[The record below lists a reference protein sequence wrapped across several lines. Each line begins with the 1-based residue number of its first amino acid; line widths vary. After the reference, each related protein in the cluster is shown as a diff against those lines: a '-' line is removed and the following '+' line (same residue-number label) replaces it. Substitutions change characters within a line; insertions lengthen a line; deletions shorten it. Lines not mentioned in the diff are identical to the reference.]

1 MAGVTFDQ
9 AYFDSLYRDNPDPW
23 QFRVSTYEKE
33 KYAATLAALPCTRYE
48 HILEL
53 GSSIGELTAL
63 LATRA
68 ARVTGV
74 ETSPIAIAT
83 AQARCSVCPNV
94 SFVQA
99 HLPHGDWVQRADAI
113 VISEV
118 LYYLNAEDI
127 DVLASRISAC
137 APDADVILVHWTG
150 PTNYPLSGD
159 DAAERFIAASGVY
172 SPRTFREPKYRL
184 DVLTLPTTVGGR

>member
-1 MAGVTFDQ
+1 VAGVTFDQ
-9 AYFDSLYRDNPDPW
+9 AYFDRLYRENPDPW
-23 QFRVSTYEKE
+23 GFRSSDYENE

-74 ETSPIAIAT
+74 ETSPLAIAT
-83 AQARCSVCPNV
+83 AQARCSACPNV

-99 HLPHGDWVQRADAI
+99 HLPHGDWMQRADAI
-113 VISEV
+113 VMSEV
-118 LYYLNAEDI
+118 LYYLQAPDI
-127 DVLASRISAC
+127 ALLATQLSEC
-137 APDADVILVHWTG
+137 APEAGMILVHWTG
-150 PTNYPLSGD
+150 ETNYPLSGD
-159 DAAERFIAASGVY
+159 EAAERFIAASGAHT
-172 SPRTFREPKYRL
+172 PRTYRAPKYRL
-184 DVLTLPTTVGGR
+184 DVLTLPTSD

>member
-1 MAGVTFDQ
+1 MASVKFDQ
-9 AYFDSLYRDNPDPW
+9 AYFDGLYRENPDPW
-23 QFRVSTYEKE
+23 DFRSSAYEKE

-68 ARVTGV
+68 AQVTGV
-74 ETSPIAIAT
+74 ETSPVAIAT
-83 AQARCSVCPNV
+83 AQARCSGCPNV

-99 HLPHGDWVQRADAI
+99 HLPQGKWTRRADAI
-113 VISEV
+113 VMSEV
-118 LYYLNAEDI
+118 LYYLDVEDI
-127 DVLASRISAC
+127 DVLALRISAC
-137 APDADVILVHWTG
+137 APGADIVLVHWTG

-159 DAAERFIAASGVY
+159 DAAERFITTSPVY
-172 SPRTFREPKYRL
+172 TPRTFRTPKYRL
-184 DVLTLPTTVGGR
+184 DVLTPPHI